1 LIDLWIAL
9 SFRTGTIRNPVFW
22 LVAASTVLVS
32 VPLIYTVTN
41 FGTLFR
47 LREMI
52 YLGLVLIPLALS
64 TMPRKERAAT
74 TLNAGGRL

>member
-1 LIDLWIAL
+1 MLIALVWIARSARSGAL
-9 SFRTGTIRNPVFW
+9 RNPVFW
-22 LVAASTVLVS
+22 LIAAATVLVG

-52 YLGLVLIPLALS
+52 FLGFVLIPLALS
-64 TMPRKERAAT
+64 TSPQLEREP
-74 TLNAGGRL
+74 TLDAG